1 MAKAGRTG
9 SRIAI
14 DAGRSSTD
22 ALADRLRAALPAER
36 RSERRMFGGVC
47 FMLNGNMIAGT
58 FRKALLVRVGRD
70 QHAQALTRPGA
81 RAMEMRGRSLAGYI
95 TVDQADLNDTALRE
109 WLRLAL
115 GYVRTLPSKPSRPK
129 SKQKKKGERK

>member
-115 GYVRTLPSKPSRPK
+115 GYVRTLPSKPSGPK